1 MALWLKEGGPQ
12 SDVVVSTRV
21 RLARNLAGL
30 PFPHRIM
37 GTERVREVKEP
48 VKECFLKN
56 GMDFSLTEMK
66 NLSPLERTRLVEQH
80 LISRDLAKSPDGA
93 VLLSPDQTV
102 GIMMMEEDHYR
113 LQCIKSG
120 FQVDAAL
127 KGCQELERM
136 LGEKAHYAFDEE
148 LGYLTACPTN
158 LGTGLRIGVMM
169 HLKGLAV
176 TGALSGIL
184 SSLGQFGVTARGLY
198 GEGTESK
205 ADLYQISNQTT
216 LGISEEDIAKNLSAV
231 VREILK
237 KEREAREMLMRENEL
252 WLKDSVMR
260 SYGLLKYAAK
270 MLSLIHIFLTIHKRV
285 VKTAHMARCHPGFR
299 IHENGAIQPYIIAA
313 FGDKFA
319 PPGLLD
325 IIFKF
330 HTQRAIIPGVGKT
343 AVDFRTGEN
352 KPSVFCQRD
361 DLFHGLLASLHLK
374 PPEYEFLPAK

>member
-1 MALWLKEGGPQ
+1 MAMWLKDEGPEN
-12 SDVVVSTRV
+12 DIVASTRV
-21 RLARNLAGL
+21 RLARNLAGV
-30 PFPHRIM
+30 PFPHRIA
-37 GTERVREVKEP
+37 GTERAAEIQAP
-48 VKECFLKN
+48 VKEMFLRP

-66 NLSPLERTRLVEQH
+66 ALSPLERTRMVEQH

-136 LGEKAHYAFDEE
+136 LGEKAQYAFDEE

-176 TGALSGIL
+176 TGALPGIL
-184 SSLGQFGVTARGLY
+184 SSLGQFGVTARGIY

-205 ADLYQISNQTT
+205 ADMYQISNQTT
-216 LGISEEDIAKNLSAV
+216 LGIAEEDIAKNLVAV

-237 KEREAREMLMRENEL
+237 KEREARERLARENGL
-252 WLKDSVMR
+252 WLRDSVMR

-270 MLSLIHIFLTIHKRV
+270 MNTQEAMSCLSFLLLGVSMGMISCCSPAVLGNLMMDIMPGMLGTEQGTTAEERDVRRAQMIQNTI
-285 VKTAHMARCHPGFR
+285 
-299 IHENGAIQPYIIAA
+299 
-313 FGDKFA
+313 
-319 PPGLLD
+319 
-325 IIFKF
+325 
-330 HTQRAIIPGVGKT
+330 
-343 AVDFRTGEN
+343 
-352 KPSVFCQRD
+352 S
-361 DLFHGLLASLHLK
+361 
-374 PPEYEFLPAK
+374 

>member
-1 MALWLKEGGPQ
+1 MALWLKEGGPE

-66 NLSPLERTRLVEQH
+66 HLSPLERTRLVEQH

-270 MLSLIHIFLTIHKRV
+270 MNTEEAMNCLSFLLLGV
-285 VKTAHMARCHPGFR
+285 SMGMLSPCSTAALNNLMMDIMPAMLGT
-299 IHENGAIQPYIIAA
+299 ENGTAEERDIRRAQMIQNTI
-313 FGDKFA
+313 
-319 PPGLLD
+319 
-325 IIFKF
+325 
-330 HTQRAIIPGVGKT
+330 
-343 AVDFRTGEN
+343 
-352 KPSVFCQRD
+352 S
-361 DLFHGLLASLHLK
+361 
-374 PPEYEFLPAK
+374 